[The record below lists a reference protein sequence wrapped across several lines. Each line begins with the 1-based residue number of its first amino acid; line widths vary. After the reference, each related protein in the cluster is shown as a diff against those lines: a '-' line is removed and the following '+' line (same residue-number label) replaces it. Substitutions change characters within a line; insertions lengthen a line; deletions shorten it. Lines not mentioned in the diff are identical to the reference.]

1 VNNIVNLK
9 DFSAANPL
17 TELQKRFALITIG
30 GQIGIVD
37 TYELDFRDDSLIAP
51 PLKIYSRCDGML
63 LMERHLETILSDSN
77 SKVILRNF
85 LMDPNTKTFNR
96 VAFSPLKMPDD
107 VLNLWIEPKFDPING
122 DYPII
127 EDFLKSIICSNNID
141 SYEYLLN
148 LLAHAVQRPHEKPGV
163 MIAMLG
169 GQGVGKGTF
178 FEILRSI
185 FKHSTVQLNQVNHVV
200 TGFNAILERAYI
212 VLLDEALFSGDVK
225 STEAMKSLISEPVIT
240 IEEKRQPRRA
250 IESYHRFF
258 AATNSIHFAKTD
270 KDDRRMFYLKVAD
283 TKVND
288 SNYWSSLRAAIKG
301 SELNAFIYEL
311 CNRDISK
318 FNPRIRPEVEELIDQ
333 KLMSLQGLERY
344 IFEILSTER
353 IGFKDWR
360 EGEFLSSE
368 CIKTSY
374 EDFTKGISKYSAI
387 QAREISAIISRVLPD
402 LKKSRQT
409 SNGGSYRGYILCPI
423 DLARSNFERYI
434 KGKVDWS

>member
-1 VNNIVNLK
+1 MNNIVNLK
-9 DFSAANPL
+9 DFAAANPL
-17 TELQKRFALITIG
+17 TELQKRFALITVG

-37 TYELDFRDDSLIAP
+37 TYELDFRGDSLIAP
-51 PLKIYSRCDGML
+51 PLKIYSRSDGML

-107 VLNLWIEPKFDPING
+107 VLNLWIDNKFEPIEG
-122 DYPII
+122 TYPTI
-127 EDFLKSIICSNNID
+127 EEFLKSVISNGNNN
-141 SYEYLLN
+141 SYNYLLN
-148 LLAHAVQRPHEKPGV
+148 YLAHAIQKPHEKPGV

-169 GQGVGKGTF
+169 GQGTGKGSAYHL
-178 FEILRSI
+178 IRSI
-185 FKHSTVQLNQVNHVV
+185 FKHTTVQLNQVNHVV

-212 VLLDEALFSGDVK
+212 VLLDEALFAGDVK

-283 TKVND
+283 TRVND
-288 SNYWSSLRAAIKG
+288 SDYWSSLRAAIKG
-301 SELNAFIYEL
+301 PELNAFVYEL

-318 FNPRIRPEVEELIDQ
+318 FNPRLRPEVEELIDQ

-353 IGFKDWR
+353 IGLQDWR

-368 CIKTSY
+368 YLKGSY
-374 EDFTKGISKYSAI
+374 EEYSKGISKYSII
-387 QAREISAIISRVLPD
+387 QAREISTAIKKILPD
-402 LKKSRQT
+402 LIKTRQNYNSR
-409 SNGGSYRGYILCPI
+409 SCRGYILCSI
-423 DLARSNFERYI
+423 DIARSNFEKYI
-434 KGKVDWS
+434 KGKIDWS

>member
-9 DFSAANPL
+9 DFTAANPL
-17 TELQKRFALITIG
+17 AELQKRFALITVG

-37 TYELDFRDDSLIAP
+37 TDELNFRDDSLIAP
-51 PLKIYSRCDGML
+51 PLKIYSRGDGML

-77 SKVILRNF
+77 SKAILRNF

-107 VLNLWIEPKFDPING
+107 VLNLWIDPKYEPIEG
-122 DYPII
+122 AYPTI
-127 EDFLKSIICSNNID
+127 EEFLKLVISNGSNET
-141 SYEYLLN
+141 YNYLLN
-148 LLAHAVQRPHEKPGV
+148 YLAHAIQRPHEKPGV

-169 GQGVGKGTF
+169 GQGTGKGSAF
-178 FEILRSI
+178 YLIRSI
-185 FKHSTVQLNQVNHVV
+185 FKHTTVQLNQVNHVV

-212 VLLDEALFSGDVK
+212 VLLDEALFAGDVK
-225 STEAMKSLISEPVIT
+225 STEAMKSLITEPVIT

-258 AATNSIHFAKTD
+258 AATNSTHFAKTD

-283 TKVND
+283 TRVND
-288 SNYWSSLRAAIKG
+288 SDYWSSLRAAING
-301 SELNAFIYEL
+301 SELNAFVYEL

-318 FNPRIRPEVEELIDQ
+318 FNPRLRPEVEELIDQ

-344 IFEILSTER
+344 IFEILSTEK
-353 IGFKDWR
+353 IDLQDWR

-368 CIKTSY
+368 YLKGSY
-374 EDFTKGISKYSAI
+374 EGYSKGISKYSI
-387 QAREISAIISRVLPD
+387 VQSREISSVIKRILPD
-402 LKKSRQT
+402 LTKTRQNY
-409 SNGGSYRGYILCPI
+409 NGRSCRGYIFCSI
-423 DLARSNFERYI
+423 DAARSNFEKYI
-434 KGKVDWS
+434 KGKIDWS